1 MSSYYSRVQ
10 LPSTTIVIQVCNG
23 LTLLI
28 LLYLAISYDSLD
40 LIITLL

>member
-1 MSSYYSRVQ
+1 MSSHYSGVQ
-10 LPSTTIVIQVCNG
+10 LPSIAIAMQVCDS

-40 LIITLL
+40 LIVTLL